1 MKQIYDLDT
10 GPEWQKDLALRDKSD
25 GGGGVNDRTA
35 DAQRYEVAMGDGILC
50 FDNQIAFY
58 SGILEDAIDP
68 ASCPIAVHERYEG
81 FASKVCRFDIGA
93 VRESVPRRQ
102 YTRANRTQEGA
113 GGHSRHFMRTRRKAD
128 IELLVR
134 NQLPDGRS
142 EEHTSA
148 LQSRMR
154 I

>member
-1 MKQIYDLDT
+1 MIRRPPRSTRTDTLFPYTTLFRSIFELDAR
-10 GPEWQKDLALRDKSD
+10 PEWQNDQALRDKSD
-25 GGGGVNDRTA
+25 GGRGVNDRTA

-93 VRESVPRRQ
+93 EIG
-102 YTRANRTQEGA
+102 RA
-113 GGHSRHFMRTRRKAD
+113 H
-128 IELLVR
+128 V
-134 NQLPDGRS
+134 
-142 EEHTSA
+142 
-148 LQSRMR
+148 
-154 I
+154 

>member
-1 MKQIYDLDT
+1 
-10 GPEWQKDLALRDKSD
+10 
-25 GGGGVNDRTA
+25 
-35 DAQRYEVAMGDGILC
+35 MGDGILC
-50 FDNQIAFY
+50 FENQIAFY
-58 SGILEDAIDP
+58 SGIREDAVDP

-134 NQLPDGRS
+134 NQLPDGGR
-142 EEHTSA
+142 T
-148 LQSRMR
+148 MR
-154 I
+154 VEMDRNAWMSLLSIGRASGRERVCQ

>member
-1 MKQIYDLDT
+1 
-10 GPEWQKDLALRDKSD
+10 
-25 GGGGVNDRTA
+25 
-35 DAQRYEVAMGDGILC
+35 MGDGLLC

-102 YTRANRTQEGA
+102 YTRANRTQAGA
-113 GGHSRHFMRTRRKAD
+113 GGHSRHFMRARRKAD
-128 IELLVR
+128 IELPVR
-134 NQLPDGRS
+134 NQLPARGRTLRV
-142 EEHTSA
+142 EMNRNAWLA
-148 LQSRMR
+148 LLEGQEPMP
-154 I
+154 

>member
-1 MKQIYDLDT
+1 
-10 GPEWQKDLALRDKSD
+10 
-25 GGGGVNDRTA
+25 
-35 DAQRYEVAMGDGILC
+35 MGDGLLC

-113 GGHSRHFMRTRRKAD
+113 GGHSR
-128 IELLVR
+128 
-134 NQLPDGRS
+134 S
-142 EEHTSA
+142 EERRVGKECVSTCR
-148 LQSRMR
+148 SRWSPYH
-154 I
+154 